1 MQKQDPLAF
10 GPLQLNTAV
19 PWDGFLQSI
28 VGEVESAPVNLVIL
42 SLKWRLMKPAN
53 STWMPLR
60 SATGYASL
68 VKQMASARALNIII
82 QMGSTKSPCHGF
94 ACECVLYLFW
104 QKLIIIYSC
113 GHLQVHLVHQ
123 SLLSMSTRCQ
133 MMIMNPVARR
143 YGQFPHPFVRDLT
156 SSPQAEVQ

>member
-1 MQKQDPLAF
+1 MHSEPLKPFDALIWVTRPPRKVSSPGRKSKMQKQDPLAF

-28 VGEVESAPVNLVIL
+28 AGEVESAPANLVIL

-68 VKQMASARALNIII
+68 VKQMASARVPNIII
-82 QMGSTKSPCHGF
+82 WMDPPKAPVTALLVS
-94 ACECVLYLFW
+94 V
-104 QKLIIIYSC
+104 SC
-113 GHLQVHLVHQ
+113 TCFGK
-123 SLLSMSTRCQ
+123 
-133 MMIMNPVARR
+133 N
-143 YGQFPHPFVRDLT
+143 
-156 SSPQAEVQ
+156 